1 MEKILL
7 SVTQGFAKVPDKVL
21 RFKRT
26 VLLLLVL
33 STAFLTYGIFTRTS
47 MDMSV
52 DSFLDQRDPAIAAL
66 DEFRRQFG
74 SDDSVFLVYRANDG
88 DVFSRQSLQAIQQLT
103 DDFRYWDRLE
113 RSAYPEQLDGVPV
126 DWNEL
131 SHIRRVQSIANLR
144 VQENVGDSLLS
155 NRLVPVELPASDVE
169 LAEIRRRALAEEDY
183 LLAFYS
189 RDGQY
194 GGLLLQTDFGTKP
207 VEGYVSAVDAD
218 EVVLDDSF
226 VDFDAF
232 DASDSFELD
241 YDEDVAVQEVD
252 FESVDMMGYTNFAT
266 VTRALYSK
274 YDEAFE
280 FYPVG
285 NPPMMEFMMDQMY
298 DMMTLGIVMILI
310 FILLLW
316 ILFRSFSA
324 VLWPMLTIAISIA
337 WTWGITVWLGIPI
350 SSMIS
355 LTVMLIFAVGIADCV
370 HVMSA
375 YFSFRRQGEAHH
387 VALSKSYGKTGLA
400 IFVTTVTTVAGLSA
414 LATSDLL
421 PVEVFALM
429 SAFGVGLALFFT
441 VFLLPILLDVWH
453 PGAPGTDASFADKL
467 GQRWQQIASRWKQ
480 LIAGVYAVLVLALLG
495 PYVGGYILLITLL
508 TYIVVHWQG
517 PILEKVPAIAARRPY
532 TILFIFG
539 VIFLLCAYGTSQVRI
554 DSNMSE
560 LFREGSQLRV
570 TYEIVDENMAGA
582 QSMEIM
588 IDTKVTDGLQNPDI
602 LQAVDAL
609 QQRIEE
615 RYPDEITRT
624 YSLANIV
631 KDTYQIM
638 NNDDPAYYRVPD
650 SRQMIS
656 QLLYLFNSAN
666 PDDRRSLVS
675 DDYSRSHISINAYN
689 AGSYQYQRFFLE
701 LAEDIEDTFGELQ
714 DTYPELDV
722 HVTGSMAIMMR
733 MTDEIARSQFNSFAY
748 AIAMISVIMIV
759 TLGSLQGGLMAMVP
773 NLIPALLGFG
783 LMGLLGVPLD
793 TDTLLIAPLI
803 MGIAVDDTVHFM
815 THYRVELTRTASI
828 SEALTS
834 TIRDVG
840 QAVMFTTMIL
850 GMGFA
855 LLSFSGYLGMAKM
868 GFFGSA
874 AIFVALLCDLFMIPA
889 MVIIFK
895 PTFGVKNA
903 DTRIDFQESHA

>member
-103 DDFRYWDRLE
+103 DDFRYWDRLD

-226 VDFDAF
+226 IDFDAF

-298 DMMTLGIVMILI
+298 
-310 FILLLW
+310 
-316 ILFRSFSA
+316 
-324 VLWPMLTIAISIA
+324 
-337 WTWGITVWLGIPI
+337 
-350 SSMIS
+350 
-355 LTVMLIFAVGIADCV
+355 
-370 HVMSA
+370 
-375 YFSFRRQGEAHH
+375 
-387 VALSKSYGKTGLA
+387 
-400 IFVTTVTTVAGLSA
+400 
-414 LATSDLL
+414 
-421 PVEVFALM
+421 
-429 SAFGVGLALFFT
+429 
-441 VFLLPILLDVWH
+441 
-453 PGAPGTDASFADKL
+453 
-467 GQRWQQIASRWKQ
+467 
-480 LIAGVYAVLVLALLG
+480 
-495 PYVGGYILLITLL
+495 
-508 TYIVVHWQG
+508 
-517 PILEKVPAIAARRPY
+517 
-532 TILFIFG
+532 
-539 VIFLLCAYGTSQVRI
+539 
-554 DSNMSE
+554 
-560 LFREGSQLRV
+560 
-570 TYEIVDENMAGA
+570 
-582 QSMEIM
+582 
-588 IDTKVTDGLQNPDI
+588 
-602 LQAVDAL
+602 
-609 QQRIEE
+609 EE
-615 RYPDEITRT
+615 
-624 YSLANIV
+624 
-631 KDTYQIM
+631 
-638 NNDDPAYYRVPD
+638 
-650 SRQMIS
+650 
-656 QLLYLFNSAN
+656 
-666 PDDRRSLVS
+666 
-675 DDYSRSHISINAYN
+675 
-689 AGSYQYQRFFLE
+689 
-701 LAEDIEDTFGELQ
+701 
-714 DTYPELDV
+714 YPEYV
-722 HVTGSMAIMMR
+722 K
-733 MTDEIARSQFNSFAY
+733 
-748 AIAMISVIMIV
+748 
-759 TLGSLQGGLMAMVP
+759 
-773 NLIPALLGFG
+773 
-783 LMGLLGVPLD
+783 
-793 TDTLLIAPLI
+793 
-803 MGIAVDDTVHFM
+803 
-815 THYRVELTRTASI
+815 
-828 SEALTS
+828 
-834 TIRDVG
+834 
-840 QAVMFTTMIL
+840 
-850 GMGFA
+850 
-855 LLSFSGYLGMAKM
+855 AK
-868 GFFGSA
+868 
-874 AIFVALLCDLFMIPA
+874 
-889 MVIIFK
+889 K
-895 PTFGVKNA
+895 
-903 DTRIDFQESHA
+903 E